1 MTIKRPLHVFLCHS
15 SNDKPTAPK
24 PDELYQKLYMTKS
37 TFAAVEA
44 MRGMRTVSIEQ
55 LKGFLIK
62 NSLNGNIQQSRLTAI

>member
-24 PDELYQKLYMTKS
+24 PDESYQKLHMTKS

-44 MRGMRTVSIEQ
+44 IREKRMID
-55 LKGFLIK
+55 I
-62 NSLNGNIQQSRLTAI
+62 